1 MLRYVHGLLLV
12 SLSVSCINNIRVV
25 IGPFVSCVGRVDM
38 CTRTVF
44 CSSSWVW
51 TRCGR
56 DARACLAVPRALPAA
71 ELRYFTDRWRDFLH
85 MRARLS
91 RLPPPPR
98 PRAPPPD
105 ATRHPCSR
113 LSSRSGGSAS
123 GQGQGRRAPR
133 AAAAHARR
141 SAPRL
146 SCVATG
152 RAVVSRRPRPGP
164 DRDRDRA
171 HGTCMRRPAWSS
183 RERRAVPAGASVVLR
198 AISGHRGLCACA
210 VDAARGARGE
220 CRYQRA
226 LHSTLRS
233 TCAI

>member
-85 MRARLS
+85 TARASLS
-91 RLPPPPR
+91 SP
-98 PRAPPPD
+98 APPAAAR
-105 ATRHPCSR
+105 ATTRRDQTPL
-113 LSSRSGGSAS
+113 LSSLVPL
-123 GQGQGRRAPR
+123 RRVCVWAGPGAPR
-133 AAAAHARR
+133 AARR
-141 SAPRL
+141 GRPRQAL
-146 SCVATG
+146 GTS
-152 RAVVSRRPRPGP
+152 AVVCRDGTGCGVAPPAAWTGPGP
-164 DRDRDRA
+164 GPGTWDLHA
-171 HGTCMRRPAWSS
+171 ETCM
-183 RERRAVPAGASVVLR
+183 VV
-198 AISGHRGLCACA
+198 A
-210 VDAARGARGE
+210 
-220 CRYQRA
+220 
-226 LHSTLRS
+226 
-233 TCAI
+233 